1 MSIKT
6 KLIGAV
12 VILLVVSVGALLGIS
27 NNEFAENNKE
37 NTIKQMQVS
46 INGLDQLLVNY
57 KQDLLSAGK
66 AMSFSPGLPEALA
79 AVDRERVVALLD
91 SYAKQMGVDVVI
103 AVNAQGIVAARTHDP
118 KFGDSIGD
126 RAYIRDAFAG
136 KESFFMESTAITK
149 LSMRGVIPV
158 RNSAGNIVG
167 ALVCGKNML
176 TGTFVDTVKQFF
188 DVEATIFI
196 GDTRESTTM
205 VQGGKRAEGTKA
217 SPEIVEK
224 VLQKG
229 EIYVGEAEVFGKSF
243 MTIYKPL
250 VIKEGEKP
258 AGMYFVGRSREAE
271 IADRNELI
279 LKNVVVASILLGIGI
294 VLTFLLVSRIIKPI
308 PVIAKAVDA
317 MAIGDMRQEA
327 DVISSDELGA
337 LAKQFNQMRKMLS
350 GLIGQLVDSSNT
362 LAASSE
368 QLFSNAENSSYS
380 IEQITKLVS
389 NMAQDSAKQ
398 VMAAEQSKDT
408 INKMSQKIGQTA
420 DEAEKI
426 AQLTKETV
434 GTTEEGRH
442 AINQAVGQMS
452 RIVTET
458 QKVQSAV
465 GQLSDSSAQINEIIE
480 VISSIAGQTNLLAL
494 NAAIEA
500 ARAGEQGRG
509 FAVVA
514 EEVRKLAEE
523 SETAAVKIKAL
534 LQVNQSNI
542 NLAVQAMQSN
552 ADNVK
557 EGIEVVDAAGKSFND
572 ITSSIVQ
579 VTERIGDIVKAVES
593 LNKQAREVNTLSGN
607 INDVS
612 RQTAGE
618 AENILAVIEEQTATN
633 SELMTASSAL
643 AQLAEKLS
651 EQVDS
656 FKI

>member
-1 MSIKT
+1 MSIKK

-12 VILLVVSVGALLGIS
+12 VFLLIVLIGTLLGIS
-27 NNEFAENNKE
+27 NYEFAENNRE
-37 NTIKQMQVS
+37 NTVKQMHMSMTGFEEILSTYRQS
-46 INGLDQLLVNY
+46 LLT
-57 KQDLLSAGK
+57 SGR
-66 AMSFSPGLPEALA
+66 AMSLLPGLPEAIEAL
-79 AVDRERVVALLD
+79 DRGKIISILGN
-91 SYAKQMGVDVVI
+91 YAKEMDVDVVTV
-103 AVNAQGIVAARTHDP
+103 VNTRGIVAARTHDS
-118 KFGDSIGD
+118 KFGDNISD
-126 RAYIRDAFAG
+126 RAYVGDAISG
-136 KESFFMESTAITK
+136 KESSVIESTPLVK
-149 LSMRGVIPV
+149 LSLRGVVPV
-158 RNSAGNIVG
+158 RNSNGNIVG
-167 ALVCGKNML
+167 ALIFGRNML
-176 TGTFVDTVKQFF
+176 TGNFVDTVKRFC
-188 DVEATIFI
+188 DVETTIFV
-196 GDTRESTTM
+196 GDTREATTIM
-205 VQGGKRAEGTKA
+205 QGGKRVVGTKA
-217 SPEIVEK
+217 SPAVIEK
-224 VLQKG
+224 VLQRG
-229 EIYVGEAEVFGKSF
+229 ENHIGEVELFGKPF
-243 MTIYKPL
+243 MTLYKPL
-250 VIKEGEKP
+250 IVKEGDKP
-258 AGMYFVGRSREAE
+258 IGMYFVGRSRETE
-271 IADRNELI
+271 ITDRNELI
-279 LKNVVVASILLGIGI
+279 LKNVVVASILLAIGA
-294 VLTFLLVSRIIKPI
+294 VLTFFLVSRIIKPI

-317 MAIGDMRQEA
+317 MSVGDMRQDA
-327 DVISSDELGA
+327 DVTSSDELGT

-350 GLIGQLVDSSNT
+350 GLIGQLVDSANT

-389 NMAQDSAKQ
+389 NMAQAAAKQ
-398 VMAAEQSKDT
+398 VMTAEQAKNTVEEMSK
-408 INKMSQKIGQTA
+408 KIGQTSA
-420 DEAEKI
+420 EAEKI
-426 AQLTKETV
+426 AQLTKEAV
-434 GTTEEGRH
+434 VTTEDGRQ
-442 AINQAVGQMS
+442 AIDHAVGQMK

-465 GQLSDSSAQINEIIE
+465 GQLSDSSAQINEIIG

-523 SETAAVKIKAL
+523 SETATVKIKAL

-557 EGIEVVDAAGKSFND
+557 EGIAVVDTAGKSFND
-572 ITSSIVQ
+572 IAADVVQ
-579 VTERIGDIVKAVES
+579 ATERIGDIAKAVES
-593 LNKQAREVNTLSGN
+593 LNKQAREVNTLSDN

-651 EQVDS
+651 EQVDY